1 MYMQEALEA
10 VCRKRKLDPN
20 EYALLVRDMSVLI
33 LLDRTVAS
41 LEGKS
46 DLVLVKRSMLPR
58 YGIVDTGK
66 SMRTT
71 DPNGESVP
79 PFIANGWRDGS
90 FRSFDFQEDV
100 GNPWSPKLRDGLYGC
115 L

>member
-79 PFIANGWRDGS
+79 PFIAKG
-90 FRSFDFQEDV
+90 
-100 GNPWSPKLRDGLYGC
+100 
-115 L
+115 